1 MEKRNLMLGLAA
13 VAVLSLT
20 IAAPSFASSS
30 GSDVGSDFFDSLQGM
45 ITGNIGFFLG
55 LLLAVWGIWVWVV
68 QQKTGAGVMMII
80 GGVLITLT
88 PSLFNSIQNLAS
100 ETLGT
105 VGGSSNSLQPGT
117 TSSGS

>member
-1 MEKRNLMLGLAA
+1 MQKRNLMLGVAA
-13 VAVLSLT
+13 VAAMSLALTAPAFAQTSGSELGSSFFESLT
-20 IAAPSFASSS
+20 GA
-30 GSDVGSDFFDSLQGM
+30 

-88 PSLFNSIQNLAS
+88 PSLFTSIRNFAGNALS
-100 ETLGT
+100 T
-105 VGGSSNSLQPGT
+105 VNGGSNTVTKGAAF
-117 TSSGS
+117 